1 MGRTDMLMGIQKGK
15 LLAVRWVLSF
25 LGELVTIFSKA
36 TSEEQ
41 TCHAYAAR
49 RDLALIEPKRM
60 FGVGEGQRR

>member
-1 MGRTDMLMGIQKGK
+1 MGRKTFSCEFRREN
-15 LLAVRWVLSF
+15 LAMRWVLSF
-25 LGELVTIFSKA
+25 MRELVTIFSKA

-41 TCHAYAAR
+41 ICHAYAAR

>member
-1 MGRTDMLMGIQKGK
+1 M
-15 LLAVRWVLSF
+15 AVRWVLSF

-41 TCHAYAAR
+41 TCLAYAAS

-60 FGVGEGQRR
+60 FGVREGQRR